1 MNCNIYCIYIS
12 NAGCFGHV
20 QCGVCSIWAIE
31 YSCRRIWRLRL
42 RVSEY
47 PRAKLPTPFIA
58 CHLRCNPLLQPPL
71 CRPEHEYFAQ
81 NAVCYITHIIIG
93 KSRQRILSPRT
104 HTHTHT
110 YEELARSL
118 MQTTPP
124 ISDQRPSTQRALMWQ
139 LQHQQQEPRPRYAH
153 EAGHGQAALP
163 PLHLFFL
170 LLLCQATPLQFS
182 TTPCLRQPLV
192 SRHAVA
198 SRGSCRCGW
207 VTATATA
214 TLQHF

>member
-1 MNCNIYCIYIS
+1 M
-12 NAGCFGHV
+12 
-20 QCGVCSIWAIE
+20 
-31 YSCRRIWRLRL
+31 
-42 RVSEY
+42 SEY

-58 CHLRCNPLLQPPL
+58 CHLRCTPPLVPLVQPPL

-93 KSRQRILSPRT
+93 KSRQRILSPGT

-110 YEELARSL
+110 YEKLARSL

-124 ISDQRPSTQRALMWQ
+124 ISGQRPPTQRALMWQ

-163 PLHLFFL
+163 PQPSTSFFSAKL
-170 LLLCQATPLQFS
+170 RLCSSPLPPAPSAFGQS
-182 TTPCLRQPLV
+182 
-192 SRHAVA
+192 A
-198 SRGSCRCGW
+198 CGR
-207 VTATATA
+207 
-214 TLQHF
+214 F

>member
-1 MNCNIYCIYIS
+1 MRRMLYLSYWIFMQANMATATASEWVPARQTLNAIYC
-12 NAGCFGHV
+12 V
-20 QCGVCSIWAIE
+20 
-31 YSCRRIWRLRL
+31 
-42 RVSEY
+42 
-47 PRAKLPTPFIA
+47 PPTLHSPP
-58 CHLRCNPLLQPPL
+58 CPLLQPPL

-104 HTHTHT
+104 HTHAHIWRAGSLGNANDPTHFGPTPTHPAGT
-110 YEELARSL
+110 YVAVAAPAAGAEAEVRTRSR
-118 MQTTPP
+118 TWASCTPP
-124 ISDQRPSTQRALMWQ
+124 SPPL
-139 LQHQQQEPRPRYAH
+139 
-153 EAGHGQAALP
+153 LP
-163 PLHLFFL
+163 PSSLASYASAVLHY
-170 LLLCQATPLQFS
+170 PL
-182 TTPCLRQPLV
+182 PRQPLV

>member
-12 NAGCFGHV
+12 NAGCFDHV

-58 CHLRCNPLLQPPL
+58 CHLRCTPPLVPLLQPPL

-104 HTHTHT
+104 HTHAHIWRAGSLANANDPTHFGPTPTHPAGT
-110 YEELARSL
+110 YVAVAAPAAAAEAEVRTRSR
-118 MQTTPP
+118 TWASCTPP
-124 ISDQRPSTQRALMWQ
+124 TL
-139 LQHQQQEPRPRYAH
+139 
-153 EAGHGQAALP
+153 LP
-163 PLHLFFL
+163 PSSLPSYASAVLHYSLPPSAFG
-170 LLLCQATPLQFS
+170 QSA
-182 TTPCLRQPLV
+182 
-192 SRHAVA
+192 
-198 SRGSCRCGW
+198 CGR
-207 VTATATA
+207 
-214 TLQHF
+214 F

>member
-1 MNCNIYCIYIS
+1 MRRMLYLSYWIFMQANMATATASEWVPARQTPNAIYC
-12 NAGCFGHV
+12 V
-20 QCGVCSIWAIE
+20 
-31 YSCRRIWRLRL
+31 
-42 RVSEY
+42 
-47 PRAKLPTPFIA
+47 PPTLHSPP
-58 CHLRCNPLLQPPL
+58 CPPL
-71 CRPEHEYFAQ
+71 TTSSLSTWTWVFRPKCSLLY
-81 NAVCYITHIIIG
+81 NTHNY
-93 KSRQRILSPRT
+93 RQIEATNSLA
-104 HTHTHT
+104 THT

-124 ISDQRPSTQRALMWQ
+124 ISGQRPPTQRALMWQ
-139 LQHQQQEPRPRYAH
+139 LQHQQQQPRPRYAH

-163 PLHLFFL
+163 PPFYL

-182 TTPCLRQPLV
+182 TTPCPRQPLV